1 MTPLLTVALLT
12 GCGSGILPI
21 YPGEM
26 MLEIQTPT
34 YGDFLGD
41 ENVQVR
47 GTVYPPVAE
56 LSINGSSVFAD
67 EYGDFEVDLDVE
79 EAYLVV
85 DVQAAYGEQALRER
99 VPVFAGNDP
108 QETWPGGVTARLL
121 PAGLERMG
129 EDLGSL
135 VDDIGWADMLSESM
149 PAIDE
154 DWLALTPLGIEHDPT
169 IVVLDPVDGGIE
181 AGISLQEVTLLYQL
195 DLDLYGYT
203 TSSEMTF
210 GFSEILLTI
219 LTVPSVDDDGMVGFA
234 LTDSTID
241 FDDPQIEIGSLSGF
255 ILEWL
260 IEELGNWILE
270 PLGETLLD
278 SVMDQFGAIELG
290 GPFAMEM
297 DLMGLTV
304 EARLSEL
311 YGDPDGLAIGLGLG
325 LGESVPDGALGIP
338 VPTEADAPSAHAAMG
353 LHEGLVDLMASDT
366 VLGMMSQ
373 SIDLSGSFGEILGSG
388 IRALPG
394 GDDAPDG
401 DGWCLSM
408 EPGEAHVARLQ
419 EGIEPLAVIYLPDLQ
434 VDVGIM
440 DGSHCETWLLASL
453 ALEVGL
459 EVTDG
464 TQLGLDLEIGDGA
477 VLSYGSTDDWTE
489 AEVIDGLGSYLEVMI
504 GLLGSSF
511 ELDLADL
518 LGGFGDSGGLGDV
531 MGDLAIALVDSTAM
545 TDENDL
551 VVEGLY
557 AVSIDLWEQD

>member
-1 MTPLLTVALLT
+1 
-12 GCGSGILPI
+12 
-21 YPGEM
+21 
-26 MLEIQTPT
+26 
-34 YGDFLGD
+34 
-41 ENVQVR
+41 
-47 GTVYPPVAE
+47 
-56 LSINGSSVFAD
+56 
-67 EYGDFEVDLDVE
+67 
-79 EAYLVV
+79 
-85 DVQAAYGEQALRER
+85 
-99 VPVFAGNDP
+99 
-108 QETWPGGVTARLL
+108 
-121 PAGLERMG
+121 
-129 EDLGSL
+129 
-135 VDDIGWADMLSESM
+135 
-149 PAIDE
+149 
-154 DWLALTPLGIEHDPT
+154 
-169 IVVLDPVDGGIE
+169 
-181 AGISLQEVTLLYQL
+181 
-195 DLDLYGYT
+195 
-203 TSSEMTF
+203 
-210 GFSEILLTI
+210 
-219 LTVPSVDDDGMVGFA
+219 
-234 LTDSTID
+234 
-241 FDDPQIEIGSLSGF
+241 
-255 ILEWL
+255 
-260 IEELGNWILE
+260 
-270 PLGETLLD
+270 
-278 SVMDQFGAIELG
+278 
-290 GPFAMEM
+290 
-297 DLMGLTV
+297 
-304 EARLSEL
+304 
-311 YGDPDGLAIGLGLG
+311 
-325 LGESVPDGALGIP
+325 
-338 VPTEADAPSAHAAMG
+338 MG